1 MAITA
6 LQRLAPHLSALALR
20 AARPARPSHREM
32 ERRLTAG
39 SRFALH
45 AAKAQVVGMQKD
57 SLRSPL
63 AHPGA
68 ALRDM
73 PLRGTSGAVL
83 R

>member
-1 MAITA
+1 MVVPPPFCPMTRPV
-6 LQRLAPHLSALALR
+6 LG
-20 AARPARPSHREM
+20 ARPARLRIEFLAEHRP
-32 ERRLTAG
+32 TAG

>member
-1 MAITA
+1 
-6 LQRLAPHLSALALR
+6 
-20 AARPARPSHREM
+20 M

-45 AAKAQVVGMQKD
+45 AAKAQVAGMQKD

-63 AHPGA
+63 ARPGA

-73 PLRGTSGAVL
+73 PLRGTSGAVCSWANMGISL
-83 R
+83 VDFSVAALDVMGVEA